1 MSDVMREIEDD
12 MRQQRLQA
20 FWIENRAWIVG
31 GVILAIVMTAA
42 LSFWR
47 QHTLDR
53 NAQATYTLFQAMNK
67 GDEAALSKLAEEGA
81 GSHGGMA
88 GLLAAGLL
96 AQKGDTEAAAALY
109 DKVATTRGLESVY
122 RDLAALLAASQRLD
136 SGNPAALHAA
146 LKPLTAEKNVWRF
159 SALELQ
165 ALLYAREGKMKEAV
179 DVLTALSI
187 NARAPAEIR
196 ARAETLRALYLE
208 SAGAAAPAPAP
219 AAGR

>member
-31 GVILAIVMTAA
+31 GVIMAIVMTAG

-53 NAQATYTLFQAMNK
+53 NAQATYELFQAMNK
-67 GDEAALSKLAEEGA
+67 ADEAALSTLAQDGK
-81 GSHGGMA
+81 GGHGGLA
-88 GLLAAGLL
+88 GLLAAGIL

-109 DKVATTRGLESVY
+109 DKVAGTRGLDAVY
-122 RDLAALLAASQRLD
+122 RDLASLLAVSQRLD
-136 SGNPAALHAA
+136 TGTPATLHAA
-146 LKPLTAEKNVWRF
+146 LKPLTAEKSVWRF

-165 ALLYAREGKMKEAV
+165 ALLFAREGKMKEAV
-179 DVLTALSI
+179 DVLTTLSI
-187 NARAPAEIR
+187 SAKAPAEVR
-196 ARAETLRALYLE
+196 ARATTLRALYLE
-208 SAGAAAPAPAP
+208 SAGTAQAP
-219 AAGR
+219 AAERE